1 MKSFLYRFYAFLF
14 NLSALLF
21 PLKENRATFIS
32 MHNENFNDSLGEV
45 MREFQSRGFDCVSIT
60 RRDLDVKLKNIPR
73 VFGFFFRKSRLLAS
87 SKYVFLN
94 DNFMPMAFLNFK
106 KSAVVTQL
114 WHAEGAFKRFGLS
127 IKQPENVR
135 KNEIAG
141 NKRLSYVV
149 CSSKSVVPIYAEA
162 FGVREEQV
170 LPLGAPRADYLLK
183 EENKTKARTKIEN
196 LFPASKGKQILLYA
210 PTFRDTKEENEK
222 LLSNFDFELFK
233 REFVDEYAVFVK
245 LHPQVHES
253 VSLPS
258 FAFDVTE
265 YDDVRELVL
274 AADVLVTD
282 YSSICMDFSLLS
294 KKTVFF
300 AFDEEKYTKERN
312 FCFDY
317 KTELPGKI
325 AKTTEEVIELLRA
338 EPDEEKN
345 KKFRDK
351 NFDFLDCESVKRVA
365 DAIIAK
371 AQNKE

>member
-1 MKSFLYRFYAFLF
+1 
-14 NLSALLF
+14 
-21 PLKENRATFIS
+21 

-106 KSAVVTQL
+106 KGAVVTQL

-183 EENKTKARTKIEN
+183 EENKTKAGTKIEN

-317 KTELPGKI
+317 KTELPGEI

-351 NFDFLDCESVKRVA
+351 NFDFLDCESAKRVA

>member
-45 MREFQSRGFDCVSIT
+45 MREFQSRGFDCISIT

-73 VFGFFFRKSRLLAS
+73 VFGFFFCKSRLLAS

-106 KSAVVTQL
+106 KGAVVTQL

-162 FGVREEQV
+162 FGVREEQI

-183 EENKTKARTKIEN
+183 EENKTKAVTKIEN

-233 REFVDEYAVFVK
+233 REFADEYAVFVK

-317 KTELPGKI
+317 KTELPGEI

-351 NFDFLDCESVKRVA
+351 NFDFLDCESAKRVA

>member
-60 RRDLDVKLKNIPR
+60 RRDLDVKLKNIPH

-106 KSAVVTQL
+106 KGAVVTQL

-127 IKQPENVR
+127 IEQPENVR

-162 FGVREEQV
+162 FGMREEQV

-183 EENKTKARTKIEN
+183 EENKTKAVTKIEN

-351 NFDFLDCESVKRVA
+351 NFDFLDCESAKRVA

>member
-21 PLKENRATFIS
+21 PLKENRAAFIS

-106 KSAVVTQL
+106 KGAVVTQL

-162 FGVREEQV
+162 FGMREEQV

-183 EENKTKARTKIEN
+183 EENKTKAVTKIEN
-196 LFPASKGKQILLYA
+196 LFPVSKGKQILLYA

-245 LHPQVHES
+245 LHPQVHEN

-317 KTELPGKI
+317 KTELPGEI

-351 NFDFLDCESVKRVA
+351 NFDFLDCESAKRVA

>member
-21 PLKENRATFIS
+21 PLKENRAAFIS

-106 KSAVVTQL
+106 KGAVVTQL

-162 FGVREEQV
+162 FGMREEQV

-183 EENKTKARTKIEN
+183 EENKTKAVTKIEN

-245 LHPQVHES
+245 LHPQVHEN

-351 NFDFLDCESVKRVA
+351 NFDFLDCESAKRVA

>member
-60 RRDLDVKLKNIPR
+60 RRDLDVKFKNIPR

-106 KSAVVTQL
+106 KGAVVTQL

-183 EENKTKARTKIEN
+183 EENKTKAGTKIEN

-317 KTELPGKI
+317 KTELPGEI

-351 NFDFLDCESVKRVA
+351 NFDFLDCESAKRVA